1 MMKRGWSRT
10 KLIHSEQHRRK
21 LYIGRIG
28 LKIFLFAALF
38 YIAEFAVFCLFGTEI
53 SSWSRKILNQMYMDS
68 PIEIG
73 VIGGSQVLYGVS
85 PSIIE
90 EKTGKKAANLTSSQQ
105 PLTAAD
111 AILRETVKYHP
122 EMKEVYVSL
131 DYSLVMA
138 DEVNLESIYMV
149 ADAMPLSANKLR
161 YLLHATPQDYYL
173 NSLLPLRKGESYR
186 FSLDQIR
193 QNVSV
198 LCDRNYRREVS
209 AGGYAPHDGMDA
221 DAWNAVASEYAD
233 KREHLPEKNE
243 RVILPERSEW
253 AILDMVRFCR
263 DQGIQLVFFATPV
276 PEFVTDSVENYA
288 EYRQTICD
296 LLEESDTEYWDF
308 NQNAPFDR
316 QNPDYFNDDFHLS
329 GAGAE
334 RFTEELCEKIKER
347 I

>member
-1 MMKRGWSRT
+1 MIERFY
-10 KLIHSEQHRRK
+10 KLLHLGLHRRK
-21 LYIGRIG
+21 LRIG
-28 LKIFLFAALF
+28 LKILLFLTLF
-38 YIAEFAVFCLFGTEI
+38 YAAEFAVFCLMGTEI
-53 SSWSRKILNQMYMDS
+53 SSQSRRILNQMYQS
-68 PIEIG
+68 EPIEIG

-90 EKTGKKAANLTSSQQ
+90 EKTGKKTANLTSSQQ

-111 AILRETVKYHP
+111 AILRETVKHHP

-149 ADAMPLSANKLR
+149 ADAMPFSVNKIR
-161 YLLHATPQDYYL
+161 YLFHATPQDYYL

-193 QNVSV
+193 QNLAV

-221 DAWNAVASEYAD
+221 DSWNALQEEYHE
-233 KREHLPEKNE
+233 KKEHLPEKNG

-253 AILDMVRFCR
+253 AILDMVRFCKKR
-263 DQGIQLVFFATPV
+263 GIRIVFFAAPV
-276 PEFVTDSVENYA
+276 PEFVTDSVDNYE
-288 EYRQTICD
+288 EYADTICQ
-296 LLEESDTEYWDF
+296 LLNEAGGEEYLDF
-308 NQNAPFDR
+308 NLIAFDR
-316 QNPDYFNDDFHLS
+316 KNAAYYNDDFHLS
-329 GAGAE
+329 ESGAE
-334 RFTEELCEKIKER
+334 LFTKELCEKIKEET
-347 I
+347 